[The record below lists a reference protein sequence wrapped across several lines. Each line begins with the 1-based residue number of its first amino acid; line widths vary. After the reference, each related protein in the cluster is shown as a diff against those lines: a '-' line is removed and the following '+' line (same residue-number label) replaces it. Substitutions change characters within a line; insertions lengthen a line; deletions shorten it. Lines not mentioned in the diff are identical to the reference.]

1 MQTMNPLFLA
11 LLIAGVVLVIGVVLI
26 NWLQER
32 RVRRRIDAAFR
43 KPANATS
50 DVDRV
55 EPMLHGERAATAA
68 TTVVDMSEA
77 DVDAAMDEDV
87 EPMDTQAPTD
97 VARAAPSR
105 IERTTI
111 APDPDIECV
120 VVLRPAQPVP
130 TTALAGA
137 LSIPISRPVR
147 WLGRRGPGLPWQVL
161 DAAALG
167 PWHEIAACMLIAN
180 RAGAATLADTETF
193 LRAVGEVAAALPA
206 ACELPEVPTEVAR
219 AEALDRFCADL
230 DMQIGLTILK
240 NESGQIAGTRLRGV
254 AEAAGFRLTS
264 AGQFEYVQ
272 DETGATLYALQN
284 YKQEPFTVEGLRA
297 LTTPGVVLLL
307 DVPRVPDP
315 VRAFDQMRMVAKRM
329 TQTLEGVLVDDN
341 RRPLND
347 ASLAAIRAQVQAT
360 ATALSEANIDP
371 GGPRALRLFG

>member
-43 KPANATS
+43 KPANAAS

-55 EPMLHGERAATAA
+55 EPILHGERAATAA

-87 EPMDTQAPTD
+87 EPMDTQAATD

-120 VVLRPAQPVP
+120 VVLRPPQPVP

-137 LSIPISRPVR
+137 LSIPVSRPVR

-180 RAGAATLADTETF
+180 RAGAATRADTETF
-193 LRAVGEVAAALPA
+193 LRAVGEVAATLPA
-206 ACELPEVPTEVAR
+206 ACELPEVPAEVAR

-230 DMQIGLTILK
+230 DMQIGLTVLK

-315 VRAFDQMRMVAKRM
+315 VRAFDQMRMAAKRM

-347 ASLAAIRAQVQAT
+347 ASLAAIRAQVQT
-360 ATALSEANIDP
+360 AAAALSEANIDP